1 MTIGEAI
8 RAARE
13 SAGLSQSEAARL
25 AAMSRQQLWN
35 IESGRRRDP
44 QWSVV
49 VRIARAIGV
58 SLDELDRRTLEC
70 DE

>member
-1 MTIGEAI
+1 MTISEAI

-25 AAMSRQQLWN
+25 ATMSRQQLWN